1 MVYWL
6 VAFGGHFLQEIA
18 FGDEVP
24 GCCLE
29 FGSARSWEVKR

>member
-1 MVYWL
+1 MVSRL
-6 VAFGGHFLQEIA
+6 VAFEGHFLQEFA

-24 GCCLE
+24 GRCLE